1 MSLYSNDVLIFVVSL
16 STTHRRRCR
25 YGSYRLGKGLRVI
38 VRNVCTW
45 LVWMLGMCSSSPSLF
60 VTHDCLTSIW
70 MQHVL
75 HKLSTGHAQSGEN
88 PELRTL
94 FFRLAWLAERPI
106 HAVFVVDGAQRP
118 SIKRGKRV
126 KTTPLWLTEGLR
138 SLVHAF
144 GFSWLEVCCLLAI
157 VSML

>member
-1 MSLYSNDVLIFVVSL
+1 
-16 STTHRRRCR
+16 
-25 YGSYRLGKGLRVI
+25 
-38 VRNVCTW
+38 
-45 LVWMLGMCSSSPSLF
+45 
-60 VTHDCLTSIW
+60 

-75 HKLSTGHAQSGEN
+75 HRFSTGHAQSGEN

-94 FFRLAWLAERPI
+94 FLRLAWLAERPI

-118 SIKRGKRV
+118 SIKRGKQV

-144 GFSWLEVCCLLAI
+144 GFSWLEVR
-157 VSML
+157 